1 MKKLA
6 QAIGGAVAAVALL
19 AGCSGGSTGTD
30 TAAEFPKKG
39 STIEWIVPSAA
50 GAAND
55 ILARIMAPA
64 MQETLGANVKVINKE
79 GGSQIIGLNYAAN
92 AKPDG
97 HTIVYTN
104 IPSILGRYLDPSK
117 KAGFDRESFAPIG
130 AFGSN
135 AIVIGV
141 NKNSPYKTIKD
152 LFTAVQASPGTITV
166 GTDSRGGDD
175 HINLRMLED
184 KLGLKFNVVHYN
196 SGSEKISSVVAGE
209 TDFALG
215 GVSSFFGQFKSGE
228 INILA
233 VIQDKPSPFLPEVP
247 TLESQGYQVDPM
259 SNAFRGLRAGRH
271 PRRDRRG
278 SRGGTEEGRRRPRC
292 SGQTHRCCH
301 SARVDVGSRRRGTV
315 DREGNADQTDHRRTA
330 EVERI
335 MSMTLTPLA
344 EGVIERFASVPAANV
359 ADAQERFGVASGLV
373 PMWRGARLAG
383 PALTVWTRPGDNLY
397 IHQALD
403 LAQPGDIIVI
413 NGLGDLS
420 RALIGDLIG
429 IRAKALGIGGFVIDG
444 AVRDADALA
453 ECGMPVFARAVTPA
467 GPYKHGPGRL
477 QQPVAIAGVVVL
489 PGDIV
494 VADADGVV
502 VVQRA
507 EAERV
512 LADAEKIEAT
522 EAEKRIAY
530 ASGKRP

>member
-6 QAIGGAVAAVALL
+6 QAIGGAAAAVALL

-79 GGSQIIGLNYAAN
+79 GGSQIVGLNYAAN

-130 AFGSN
+130 SFGSN

-152 LFTAVQASPGTITV
+152 LFTAAQASPGTITV

-184 KLGLKFNVVHYN
+184 KLGLKFNIVHYN
-196 SGSEKISSVVAGE
+196 SGSEKIASVVAGE

-215 GVSSFFGQFKSGE
+215 GVASFFGQFKSGE
-228 INILA
+228 LNILS

-259 SNAFRGLRAGRH
+259 SNNFVVSAPAG
-271 PRRDRRG
+271 
-278 SRGGTEEGRRRPRC
+278 
-292 SGQTHRCCH
+292 
-301 SARVDVGSRRRGTV
+301 
-315 DREGNADQTDHRRTA
+315 
-330 EVERI
+330 
-335 MSMTLTPLA
+335 
-344 EGVIERFASVPAANV
+344 
-359 ADAQERFGVASGLV
+359 
-373 PMWRGARLAG
+373 
-383 PALTVWTRPGDNLY
+383 
-397 IHQALD
+397 
-403 LAQPGDIIVI
+403 
-413 NGLGDLS
+413 
-420 RALIGDLIG
+420 
-429 IRAKALGIGGFVIDG
+429 
-444 AVRDADALA
+444 
-453 ECGMPVFARAVTPA
+453 TPA
-467 GPYKHGPGRL
+467 ETVAVLEAALKKAEEDPAVQAKLTDAATQHEWLSGADVEKLWIEKETQIKPIIAELL
-477 QQPVAIAGVVVL
+477 QSNG
-489 PGDIV
+489 
-494 VADADGVV
+494 
-502 VVQRA
+502 
-507 EAERV
+507 
-512 LADAEKIEAT
+512 
-522 EAEKRIAY
+522 
-530 ASGKRP
+530 S